1 MAYDDDEDEGYDKPV
16 EEGKTYT
23 VKVEDLGSK
32 GDGIARV
39 EGFVVFVPETEVGE
53 TVRVEVNSVGRKF
66 AFAEVVDRD
75 VDESELEIE
84 EEEDDRYD
92 KDEVEEDEDDLEPD
106 ETLGEP
112 DSPDEWDGP
121 GGEDAAM
128 EEPEE
133 PVEDSE
139 DEEADD
145 EDRYDKDEVEEDEDD
160 LEEEDLDAPA
170 TEEELENDLG
180 VDDEHMR
187 RPDEL

>member
-23 VKVEDLGSK
+23 IKVEDLGSK

-66 AFAEVVDRD
+66 AFAEVIDRD
-75 VDESELEIE
+75 VDESELETDDE
-84 EEEDDRYD
+84 DRYD

-112 DSPDEWDGP
+112 DSDEEWDGP
-121 GGEDAAM
+121 GSEDAEM
-128 EEPEE
+128 DEPEQE
-133 PVEDSE
+133 GDSNQDED
-139 DEEADD
+139 
-145 EDRYDKDEVEEDEDD
+145 DRYDKDEVDDDRED
-160 LEEEDLDAPA
+160 EDLDAPA

-180 VDDEHMR
+180 VDDEQMR